1 MTPAPVKSLP
11 RRSGNGGHGGGGGH
25 DNTGAMR
32 WLLTYADLI
41 TLLMVFFVVMY
52 SISTVQAQKWA
63 QVASSLKASFYG
75 GTSAIDLNNPPG
87 APGITG
93 GQSGPSPLEQAGQA
107 IAGAI
112 ASDKLPQGVAVYYGE
127 RGLTISVEGSL
138 LFPGGQAYLTPEA
151 RKVLIVIAGVLAGL
165 PNKISVEGHTDNYPI
180 HNAQFP
186 SNWDLS
192 VARAVA
198 VVRFLTEDAGLKPD
212 RFIAVGRAQWDRS
225 IRTIRPRTGP
235 KTAGLTWWCSAGNRI
250 RPWVHRSRHRPL
262 RAINCPYHRAWHHP
276 CRCRHLRPVHRRR
289 RRCRRPYRH
298 NAA

>member
-212 RFIAVGRAQWDRS
+212 RFIAVGRAQWDPLYPNDTPADRAKNRRVDLVVLRGEPDTS
-225 IRTIRPRTGP
+225 VGTPVEAP
-235 KTAGLTWWCSAGNRI
+235 APAGNQLPI
-250 RPWVHRSRHRPL
+250 PPSVAPPLPLPAPSPRPSPSSQVP
-262 RAINCPYHRAWHHP
+262 A
-276 CRCRHLRPVHRRR
+276 PVS
-289 RRCRRPYRH
+289 P
-298 NAA
+298 